1 MPKNKPRL
9 GRIAIVPSNEY
20 LFLEFYLPLLERA
33 PSPKMF
39 VIIWDKSSLIKLDRT
54 KKEYIK
60 SLPSVNRIIEVELL
74 YGGIV
79 KSAFVSNRLLK
90 QLDDVNLIVAMDI
103 STHLMRLVSH
113 VFEAFGGTIAFT
125 QVSGLHH
132 QIWKPTYENFVTN
145 DKSSSSS
152 SASGQRSQR
161 LKILNINKYP
171 KYFRFLVAAMTYKLN
186 NLLLS
191 HVIAPLAIGAKLK
204 QMPKSNCQY
213 FNSFSNKAIM
223 IYRPDAEILA
233 NTISR
238 ENIIIAKPPYMD
250 SGDDEKEHALL
261 VGFPGPLTEK
271 QAKENMIPFF
281 AILERVKTFR
291 QPVKMMFRCHPR
303 ETIEIKQIFVRALS
317 EHFDKTEIH
326 DVSGLPL
333 HEILGECHTVL
344 AGVSNLLAVA
354 RATSKSRLV
363 IGVKHAGLEGILGTN
378 IQYQDI
384 GDVLWVSTVEDLD
397 EVYLNANNYAQQS
410 ENAMPYYDALMTL
423 SRASGRL

>member
-1 MPKNKPRL
+1 MPQNKSRL

-20 LFLEFYLPLLERA
+20 LFSEFYLPLLERA
-33 PSPKMF
+33 PAQKMF
-39 VIIWDKSSLIKLDRT
+39 VIIWDKSSLIKLGES
-54 KKEYIK
+54 KKGYIK
-60 SLPSVNRIIEVELL
+60 SLPSVHRIIEVELL

-79 KSAFVSNRLLK
+79 KSAVVSNQLLK
-90 QLDDVNLIVAMDI
+90 QLGDVNLIVAMDI

-132 QIWKPTYENFVTN
+132 QIWEPAYENYVTN
-145 DKSSSSS
+145 DKSSNA
-152 SASGQRSQR
+152 ASKQRSKQ

-171 KYFRFLVAAMTYKLN
+171 KYFRFLLTAMTYKLN

-191 HVIAPLAIGAKLK
+191 HIIAPLAIGAKLN

-213 FNSFSNKAIM
+213 FNSLSNKAIM

-238 ENIIIAKPPYMD
+238 ENIIIAKPPYMNN
-250 SGDDEKEHALL
+250 GDDKKEQALL

-271 QAKENMIPFF
+271 QAEENMMPFF
-281 AILERVKTFR
+281 TILERVKTFR
-291 QPVKMMFRCHPR
+291 RPVKMMFRCHPR
-303 ETIEIKQIFVRALS
+303 ETIEIKQIFVRALRK
-317 EHFDKTEIH
+317 HFDKTEIH

-333 HEILGECHTVL
+333 HDVLGECHTVL
-344 AGVSNLLAVA
+344 AGVSNLLAIA
-354 RATSKSRLV
+354 RATSKTRLV

-384 GDVLWVSTVEDLD
+384 GDVLWASTVEDLD
-397 EVYLNANNYAQQS
+397 EGYFRANTYKQQS

-423 SRASGRL
+423 SRASSKF